1 MSTPA
6 LQNDSF
12 DPPEIQIRSSDLVPL
27 ALSMTPLAWAF
38 WTGPVGTVHAQI
50 LSNRSHVRLFQYDPS
65 SILISL
71 AQQIPHGFWI
81 LVLAQSL
88 AMSMV
93 VMAVSAI
100 ADRLF
105 PSRYASF
112 WASLFLVASGEWT
125 RWSALISPDPL
136 ANSLGTLGILAWI
149 YTRWNRTCPNRFA
162 KLILVE
168 ALIGA
173 GVLSGF
179 WKMVALAA
187 LTDLVVQWLYPQ
199 IELKKLKSPLLPVVV
214 VSLISAWIFIPQ
226 ITLKLIAQTPQN
238 EVLPGQVV
246 GGYPDFH
253 VTDTAGKVSPG
264 FVGTVRVGMELAQIR
279 TSYSWRHNAAIVIL
293 AWPVLALCFVSLWKN
308 RLVFWLLP
316 VGVVGAFWAIMVGNS
331 YADWDSRFLISI
343 WPLIAL
349 MASGVAHSVITGRLF
364 FRTLIALS
372 ISGLMALIFHQP
384 ILLTMGKWL
393 VVDDRQ
399 PADVLVI
406 LVGGDPDRDR
416 LTANLFSQGFAP
428 VIWLANDRNLRE
440 TDFANDAGNVI
451 RRLTAAGVPRE
462 RITLL
467 PTARNTTSEA
477 QRVAEHVQSLEP
489 GKRPRSITIVTTS
502 FHTRRARILF
512 RKYLSGSGVVIHTAA
527 SYDPAVPTEG
537 WWRQNHSRSMFTG
550 EFAKILFSLL
560 GLG

>member
-50 LSNRSHVRLFQYDPS
+50 LSNRSHVRLFQYDPG

-136 ANSLGTLGILAWI
+136 ANSLGMIGILAWI

-187 LTDLVVQWLYPQ
+187 LT
-199 IELKKLKSPLLPVVV
+199 EL
-214 VSLISAWIFIPQ
+214 
-226 ITLKLIAQTPQN
+226 
-238 EVLPGQVV
+238 
-246 GGYPDFH
+246 
-253 VTDTAGKVSPG
+253 
-264 FVGTVRVGMELAQIR
+264 
-279 TSYSWRHNAAIVIL
+279 
-293 AWPVLALCFVSLWKN
+293 
-308 RLVFWLLP
+308 
-316 VGVVGAFWAIMVGNS
+316 GV
-331 YADWDSRFLISI
+331 
-343 WPLIAL
+343 
-349 MASGVAHSVITGRLF
+349 
-364 FRTLIALS
+364 
-372 ISGLMALIFHQP
+372 
-384 ILLTMGKWL
+384 
-393 VVDDRQ
+393 
-399 PADVLVI
+399 
-406 LVGGDPDRDR
+406 
-416 LTANLFSQGFAP
+416 
-428 VIWLANDRNLRE
+428 
-440 TDFANDAGNVI
+440 
-451 RRLTAAGVPRE
+451 
-462 RITLL
+462 
-467 PTARNTTSEA
+467 
-477 QRVAEHVQSLEP
+477 
-489 GKRPRSITIVTTS
+489 
-502 FHTRRARILF
+502 
-512 RKYLSGSGVVIHTAA
+512 
-527 SYDPAVPTEG
+527 
-537 WWRQNHSRSMFTG
+537 
-550 EFAKILFSLL
+550 
-560 GLG
+560 

>member
-1 MSTPA
+1 MSDQA
-6 LQNDSF
+6 LQNDNF
-12 DPPEIQIRSSDLVPL
+12 DPPEIQIRSSHLVVL
-27 ALSMTPLAWAF
+27 ALSMTPLIWAF
-38 WTGPVGTVHAQI
+38 WSGPIGTVHAQI
-50 LSNRSHVRLFQYDPS
+50 LSNRSHVRLFQYDPG
-65 SILISL
+65 SILIHL
-71 AQQIPHGFWI
+71 AQQIPYGFWI

-88 AMSMV
+88 SMSMV
-93 VMAVSAI
+93 VLAVSAT

-105 PSRYASF
+105 PSKYASF
-112 WASLFLVASGEWT
+112 WASLLLVASGEWT

-136 ANSLGTLGILAWI
+136 PNSLGILGSLAWI

-162 KLILVE
+162 KLIVVE

-187 LTDLVVQWLYPQ
+187 FTDLVVQWLYLQ
-199 IELKKLKSPLLPVVV
+199 IDLQKSKSPALPVLIVA
-214 VSLISAWIFIPQ
+214 LISVSILIPQ
-226 ITLKLIAQTPQN
+226 ITLKLVAQTPQN

-253 VTDTAGKVSPG
+253 VRDTPGKVSPV
-264 FVGTVRVGMELAQIR
+264 FVGGVRVAMELAQIR
-279 TSYSWRHNAAIVIL
+279 PSYSWRHNAAIVFIT
-293 AWPVLALCFVSLWKN
+293 WPVLVLSLVGLWKN
-308 RLVFWLLP
+308 RAAFWMLP
-316 VGVVGAFWAIMVGNS
+316 IGVICALWAIMVGLS
-331 YADWDSRFLISI
+331 YADWDSRFLSSI
-343 WPLIAL
+343 WPLCAL
-349 MASGVAHSVITGRLF
+349 MASGVAHSVIFSRLF
-364 FRTLIALS
+364 FRTLIALA
-372 ISGLMALIFHQP
+372 ISGSIALIFHHP

-393 VVDDRQ
+393 VVDDSQ

-416 LTANLFSQGFAP
+416 LTANLFTQGFAP
-428 VIWLANDRNLRE
+428 QIWLANDRNLLE
-440 TDFANDAGNVI
+440 TDFSNDAGNVI

-477 QRVAEHVQSLEP
+477 QRVAEHVQSLDP
-489 GKRPRSITIVTTS
+489 GQRPRSITVVTTS

-512 RKYLSGSGVVIHTAA
+512 RKYLSGTGVVIHTAA

-537 WWRQNHSRSMFTG
+537 WWRQRHSRSMFTG

>member
-6 LQNDSF
+6 MQNDNF

-50 LSNRSHVRLFQYDPS
+50 LSNRSHIRLFQYDPG

-149 YTRWNRTCPNRFA
+149 
-162 KLILVE
+162 
-168 ALIGA
+168 
-173 GVLSGF
+173 S
-179 WKMVALAA
+179 

-308 RLVFWLLP
+308 RLLFWLLP

-349 MASGVAHSVITGRLF
+349 MASGVAHSVIVSRLF

-393 VVDDRQ
+393 VFDDRQ

-416 LTANLFSQGFAP
+416 LTAKLFSQGFAP

-489 GKRPRSITIVTTS
+489 GKRPQSITIVTTS